1 MDLLVVSRGSTV
13 RHPIITKLRRMS
25 EVGRVT
31 VKLGQLSDYGWF
43 FSQSNSTT
51 IGAGIKSAISST
63 EVRWL
68 YHCATAPRLSSDLAI
83 IIKNQFVNII
93 FSMIYLL
100 KVHQYS
106 NNKRTEVT
114 LHIFA
119 FYSNW
124 IQNHTCHQRRKNITF
139 FYTLLEKYF
148 AYPKFKN

>member
-1 MDLLVVSRGSTV
+1 MDLSVVSRGSTV

-31 VKLGQLSDYGWF
+31 VKLGQLSDYDWF

-83 IIKNQFVNII
+83 IIKNQFVNRI
-93 FSMIYLL
+93 FSMMYLL